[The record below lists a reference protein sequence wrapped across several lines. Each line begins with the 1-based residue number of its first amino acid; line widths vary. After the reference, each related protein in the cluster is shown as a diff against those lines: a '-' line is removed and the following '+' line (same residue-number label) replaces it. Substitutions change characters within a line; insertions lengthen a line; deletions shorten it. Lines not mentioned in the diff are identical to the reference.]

1 MLKIYKNISTI
12 KAKDPQGSKPTHY
25 LKATTSKED
34 RDGVLVA
41 SLWAK
46 SGEKDGVKY
55 NFLSGEMSTQYQD
68 RPGFVIVNEQDLNS
82 LITALREYKAK
93 LGEVDEDP
101 TYPKNENSADIP
113 F

>member
-1 MLKIYKNISTI
+1 MIKIYKNISTI
-12 KAKDPQGSKPTHY
+12 KAKEVSGSKPTHY
-25 LKATTSKED
+25 LKAQLSRED
-34 RDGVLVA
+34 KDGVLVA

-68 RPGFVIVNEQDLNS
+68 RPGYVIVSETDLNG

-93 LGEVDEDP
+93 LGEVDDDP
-101 TYPKNENSADIP
+101 TYPKNENNAEIP

>member
-1 MLKIYKNISTI
+1 MIKIYKNISTI
-12 KAKDPQGSKPTHY
+12 RAKEVSGNKPTHY
-25 LKATTSKED
+25 LKAQTSRED
-34 RDGVLVA
+34 EGVLVA

-68 RPGFVIVNEQDLNS
+68 RPGYVIVNEQDLNG

-93 LGEVDEDP
+93 LGEAEDDP
-101 TYPKNENSADIP
+101 TYPKNENTQDIP